1 LLPRPQDRQR
11 HFFFIEQRFGGERHA
26 IRGFDMGLI
35 LTSENEVLG
44 SQIEVRTSRRR

>member
-1 LLPRPQDRQR
+1 
-11 HFFFIEQRFGGERHA
+11 
-26 IRGFDMGLI
+26 MGLI